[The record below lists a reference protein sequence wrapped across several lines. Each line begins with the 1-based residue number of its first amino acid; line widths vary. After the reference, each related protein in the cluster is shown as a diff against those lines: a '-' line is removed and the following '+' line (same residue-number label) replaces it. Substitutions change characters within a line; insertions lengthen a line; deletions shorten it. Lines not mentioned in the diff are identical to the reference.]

1 MYEAYKVEIGYGLDL
16 TWKCAW
22 SMDKKNRKVEENL

>member
-1 MYEAYKVEIGYGLDL
+1 MEVADEAKIGHGLDL